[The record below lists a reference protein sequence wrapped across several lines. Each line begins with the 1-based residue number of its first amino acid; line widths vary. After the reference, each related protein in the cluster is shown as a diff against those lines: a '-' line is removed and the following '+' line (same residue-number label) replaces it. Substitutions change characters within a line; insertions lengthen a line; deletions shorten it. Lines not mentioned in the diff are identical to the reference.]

1 MASKKIV
8 VATNGTATAED
19 AVFMDV
25 ITTAVSTDTALTG
38 SLGLLQRGLFF
49 VGGMMV
55 QNKRKVGTW
64 NIL

>member
-1 MASKKIV
+1 MTSKKIV
-8 VATNGTATAED
+8 VAANGTASAED
-19 AVFMDV
+19 AVFLDV

>member
-8 VATNGTATAED
+8 VAANGTTTAED
-19 AVFMDV
+19 AVFLDV
-25 ITTAVSTDTALTG
+25 ITTAVSTDAALTG